1 MNTITMIPIDN
12 LLHHPENPRKDL
24 GDLTELAESIKANGV
39 MQNLTVVEID
49 DHIYNVVI
57 GNRRMEAA
65 KLAGLTELPCVIS
78 DMDYKT
84 QIATMLTENMQ
95 RQDLTVYEQAQ
106 GFQMMMDLGY
116 SAKEIG
122 EKTGFSEK
130 TVKDRIKFTKFN
142 QKNFQ
147 EAVAKGATLLDM
159 IEISKLKSK
168 ADQNEVMK
176 EAGTNNFRRTLLNKL
191 GEQKYKDGCE
201 AMAKL
206 AKEAGISALPENAN
220 VYGGGE
226 YTWTDCK
233 PEAKEGEEKIRKKL
247 KRIVKE
253 NQDEE
258 LFYKFS
264 RNWNDDMACMSV
276 LRKNRKKEQEELDQA
291 AQELKEKERTRQ
303 QKLRKIR
310 KLWAEAYRLRVD
322 FIRNY
327 TVTTNGTG
335 MTTIGKL
342 IAKYALKQQNSWND
356 KLPDNQ
362 HWKEKYIKETLEIQQ
377 EEYEEKKSLWE
388 LIEARGIPQIRAT
401 IAWIMGGGVFCADDP
416 EFGKYNSYSG
426 DYQDYSQGQLAERY
440 EFLQEIGY
448 QLSDMEQQLMDGTH
462 ECYRTAERS

>member
-1 MNTITMIPIDN
+1 
-12 LLHHPENPRKDL
+12 
-24 GDLTELAESIKANGV
+24 
-39 MQNLTVVEID
+39 
-49 DHIYNVVI
+49 
-57 GNRRMEAA
+57 
-65 KLAGLTELPCVIS
+65 
-78 DMDYKT
+78 
-84 QIATMLTENMQ
+84 
-95 RQDLTVYEQAQ
+95 
-106 GFQMMMDLGY
+106 
-116 SAKEIG
+116 
-122 EKTGFSEK
+122 
-130 TVKDRIKFTKFN
+130 
-142 QKNFQ
+142 
-147 EAVAKGATLLDM
+147 
-159 IEISKLKSK
+159 
-168 ADQNEVMK
+168 
-176 EAGTNNFRRTLLNKL
+176 
-191 GEQKYKDGCE
+191 
-201 AMAKL
+201 MAKL